1 MDMNI
6 SDLKKGERAVV
17 LKVETGEETR
27 DRLMALGVYSGA
39 RIIVLKRSLFGH
51 GYLIQD
57 GSSRFAIQKEIASGV
72 RVWRI

>member
-17 LKVETGEETR
+17 LKVEIEGDLR
-27 DRLMALGVYSGA
+27 DRLIALGIYNGA
-39 RIIVLKRSLFGH
+39 KLVLLKRSLFGH
-51 GYLIQD
+51 TYLVQA
-57 GSSRFAIQKEIASGV
+57 GSSRIAMEKQLALGV

>member
-1 MDMNI
+1 MNI
-6 SDLKKGERAVV
+6 TDLKKGEHAVV

-39 RIIVLKRSLFGH
+39 RICLLRRSLFGH
-51 GYLIQD
+51 GYLVQA
-57 GSSRFAIQKEIASGV
+57 GSSRFAVQKEIASGV